1 LSETTTENNAYD
13 KLTPQRKA
21 LVDQVIKNL
30 ESGNGLWTPGWKMSG
45 VPESAITGKQYHGVN
60 NFYLTVISMMKGYSD
75 NRWATF
81 HQIEERSWKF
91 KTNEEGKSL
100 GKGAGVT
107 IEFFEFRDRETKKAF
122 DRHVLDGMTAD
133 ERQEYMKENVYP
145 VRRYYRVFN
154 GDVIDGIPEREK
166 QELDPNGKV
175 ERAERILDY
184 WNENEAKIIY
194 GGNQAFYRPSTD
206 EVHLPPRNAFV
217 DMQEFYSTAL
227 HEVGH
232 STGHASRLNRDLSS
246 GFGSE
251 GYAQEELR
259 AEIASMFMEQDLE
272 IDVSEKHIENNSRY
286 IKNWHEEI
294 KANPNALFLAI
305 TDADKIARYVIE
317 KERLAASK
325 KNTEYYAIVPRENE
339 LGDMTYVVYMAS
351 EYGQTSPAIAYAFS
365 SRDALMTEF
374 DKFKQAPFWKDKTF
388 EEVSFDELQAKS
400 IERYEAKQKEEE
412 KKEPTIGNEEY
423 LPPSQVAAR
432 ALSQDKKTDMT
443 GCGVESLTR
452 MSDREIVERAEK
464 TKGGD
469 KFNTLYN
476 GGTLFGNEEKDARS
490 LMVRVAMFCNGDQE
504 QLMRIFK
511 SSGQFKEEKSNELYE
526 KMAKESMR
534 YIDRIKQKEAAPIMN
549 TGKQRAG
556 LNAKT

>member
-1 LSETTTENNAYD
+1 MSETTTENNAYD

-30 ESGNGLWTPGWKMSG
+30 ESGNGLWMPGWKMSG

-81 HQIEERSWKF
+81 HQIEEKGWKF

-166 QELDPNGKV
+166 RELDPNGKV

-184 WNENEAKIIY
+184 WNETQAKIIY

-206 EVHLPPRNAFV
+206 EIHLPPRDAFV

-259 AEIASMFMEQDLE
+259 AEIASMFMEQDLG

-286 IKNWHEEI
+286 IKSWHEEI

-305 TDADKIARYVIE
+305 ADADKIARYVIE
-317 KERLAASK
+317 KERLAANK

-374 DKFKQAPFWKDKTF
+374 DKFKQAPFWKDKAF

-400 IERYEAKQKEEE
+400 MERCEAKQKEEE
-412 KKEPTIGNEEY
+412 KKEPIIGNEEY
-423 LPPSQVAAR
+423 LPPSQVAAQ

-443 GCGVESLTR
+443 GRGAESLTR
-452 MSDREIVERAEK
+452 MSDRGIVERAEK
-464 TKGGD
+464 TKGGE
-469 KFNTLYN
+469 KFKTLYN

-490 LMVRVAMFCNGDQE
+490 LMVRIAMFCNGDQE

-511 SSGQFKEEKSNELYE
+511 SSGQFKEEKPNELYE

-549 TGKQRAG
+549 TGKQHAG
-556 LNAKT
+556 INAKT

>member
-1 LSETTTENNAYD
+1 MSETTTENNAYD

-45 VPESAITGKQYHGVN
+45 VPESGITGKQYHGVN
-60 NFYLTVISMMKGYSD
+60 NFYLTIISMMKGYHD

-81 HQIEERSWKF
+81 NQIEEKGWKF
-91 KTNEEGKSL
+91 KTDEEGKSL

-133 ERQEYMKENVYP
+133 ERQE
-145 VRRYYRVFN
+145 
-154 GDVIDGIPEREK
+154 
-166 QELDPNGKV
+166 
-175 ERAERILDY
+175 
-184 WNENEAKIIY
+184 AKIIY
-194 GGNQAFYRPSTD
+194 DGNQAFYRPITD

-232 STGHASRLNRDLSS
+232 STGHASRLNRDLSG

-317 KERLAASK
+317 KERLAANK

-374 DKFKQAPFWKDKTF
+374 DKFKQAPFWKDKIF
-388 EEVSFDELQAKS
+388 EEVSFDELQVKS

-443 GCGVESLTR
+443 GRGAESLTR

-464 TKGGD
+464 TKGGE
-469 KFNTLYN
+469 KFKTLYN

-490 LMVRVAMFCNGDQE
+490 LMVRIAMFCNGDQE

-556 LNAKT
+556 INAKT